1 MTNSAVTITGR
12 AARPME
18 PAAPTRFPWVP
29 ILVLGFAWFLA
40 VAIELSPAGLLG
52 AIATDLNISTAAAGT
67 LTTSYALGNAI
78 LVLPLTALALR
89 FSRRSALN
97 VVMAVFVA
105 SNVIVALA
113 PTLCRS
119 PRPDNPR
126 TSQPERMLP
135 APSLTADC
143 IRSGFRAFGAADLFV
158 AGAQHDHIAGE
169 LDVVSFEREQRQ
181 QLHNAHAFHVQGA
194 ATIDVTVGDLA

>member
-105 SNVIVALA
+105 SNVIVALGRPWSPPTWAGSWAA
-113 PTLCRS
+113 PAMR
-119 PRPDNPR
+119 
-126 TSQPERMLP
+126 
-135 APSLTADC
+135 
-143 IRSGFRAFGAADLFV
+143 
-158 AGAQHDHIAGE
+158 
-169 LDVVSFEREQRQ
+169 
-181 QLHNAHAFHVQGA
+181 
-194 ATIDVTVGDLA
+194 